1 MVSAWRE
8 VMKVRAISTRDW
20 RLSKPGSKPRRPSE
34 PERAANEFFYHV
46 KERKMSWLA
55 FE

>member
-1 MVSAWRE
+1 VNL
-8 VMKVRAISTRDW
+8 KH
-20 RLSKPGSKPRRPSE
+20 G
-34 PERAANEFFYHV
+34 ANEFFYHV